1 MQPHRGGL
9 VLVLGILDIVFGC
22 APVAIVAWVMGRSD
36 LAKIDAGVMDPA
48 GRGTTQAGMIL
59 GIVGTV
65 LFVLSL
71 LATLLLVFVFGVAI
85 FSIESTSGAAGLGG

>member
-9 VLVLGILDIVFGC
+9 VLVLGILGIVFGC
-22 APVAIVAWVMGRSD
+22 APVAVVAWVMGRSD

-71 LATLLLVFVFGVAI
+71 LTIALGVALFGLTI
-85 FSIESTSGAAGLGG
+85 FSLDRAGI

>member
-1 MQPHRGGL
+1 MQPHRGAL
-9 VLVLGILDIVFGC
+9 VLVLGILGIVFGC
-22 APVAIVAWVMGRSD
+22 APVAVVAWVMGRSD

-65 LFVLSL
+65 LFLLSAVIVL
-71 LATLLLVFVFGVAI
+71 LALSIFGVAA
-85 FSIESTSGAAGLGG
+85 FSLESSMAN

>member
-9 VLVLGILDIVFGC
+9 ILVLGILGIVFGC
-22 APVAIVAWVMGRSD
+22 APVAIVSWVMGRSD

-59 GIVGTV
+59 GIVGTI

-71 LATLLLVFVFGVAI
+71 LAVAAFVAIFGVAA
-85 FSIESTSGAAGLGG
+85 FTLEQAGV

>member
-1 MQPHRGGL
+1 MQPHRGAL
-9 VLVLGILDIVFGC
+9 ILVLGILGIVFGC
-22 APVAIVAWVMGRSD
+22 APVAVVAWVMGRSD

-71 LATLLLVFVFGVAI
+71 LTIALGVALFGLTI
-85 FSIESTSGAAGLGG
+85 FSLDRAGI

>member
-1 MQPHRGGL
+1 MQPHRGAL
-9 VLVLGILDIVFGC
+9 VLVLGILGIVFGC

-59 GIVGTV
+59 GIVGTILFLLSTIVV
-65 LFVLSL
+65 LLVLSI
-71 LATLLLVFVFGVAI
+71 FGVAA
-85 FSIESTSGAAGLGG
+85 FSLESSMAR

>member
-9 VLVLGILDIVFGC
+9 VLVLGILGIVFGC
-22 APVAIVAWVMGRSD
+22 APVAIVAWVMGRGD

-71 LATLLLVFVFGVAI
+71 LTIALGVALFGLTI
-85 FSIESTSGAAGLGG
+85 FSLDRAGI

>member
-1 MQPHRGGL
+1 MQPHRGAL
-9 VLVLGILDIVFGC
+9 VLVLGILGIVFGC
-22 APVAIVAWVMGRSD
+22 APVAIVAWVMGRGD

-59 GIVGTV
+59 GIVGTI

-71 LATLLLVFVFGVAI
+71 LTIALGVALFGLTI
-85 FSIESTSGAAGLGG
+85 FSLDRADI

>member
-1 MQPHRGGL
+1 MQPHRGAL
-9 VLVLGILDIVFGC
+9 VLVLGILGIVFGC
-22 APVAIVAWVMGRSD
+22 APVAVVAWVMGRSD

-65 LFVLSL
+65 LFLLSAVIVL
-71 LATLLLVFVFGVAI
+71 LALSIFGVAA
-85 FSIESTSGAAGLGG
+85 FSLESSLAN

>member
-1 MQPHRGGL
+1 MQPHRGAL
-9 VLVLGILDIVFGC
+9 VLVLGILGIVFGC
-22 APVAIVAWVMGRSD
+22 APVAVVAWVMGRSD

-65 LFVLSL
+65 LFLLSAVIVL
-71 LATLLLVFVFGVAI
+71 LALSIFGVAA
-85 FSIESTSGAAGLGG
+85 FSLESSMAR

>member
-9 VLVLGILDIVFGC
+9 VLVLGILGIVFGC
-22 APVAIVAWVMGRSD
+22 APVAVVAWVMGRSD

-48 GRGTTQAGMIL
+48 GRGTTQAGRIL

-71 LATLLLVFVFGVAI
+71 LAIALGVALFGLTI
-85 FSIESTSGAAGLGG
+85 FSLDRAGI

>member
-1 MQPHRGGL
+1 
-9 VLVLGILDIVFGC
+9 VLGILGIVFGC

-59 GIVGTV
+59 GIVGTI

-71 LATLLLVFVFGVAI
+71 LTIALGAALFGLTI
-85 FSIESTSGAAGLGG
+85 FSLDRAGI

>member
-1 MQPHRGGL
+1 MQPHRGAL
-9 VLVLGILDIVFGC
+9 VLVLGILGIVFGC

-59 GIVGTV
+59 GIVGTI

-71 LATLLLVFVFGVAI
+71 LTIALGAALFGLTI
-85 FSIESTSGAAGLGG
+85 FSLDRAGI